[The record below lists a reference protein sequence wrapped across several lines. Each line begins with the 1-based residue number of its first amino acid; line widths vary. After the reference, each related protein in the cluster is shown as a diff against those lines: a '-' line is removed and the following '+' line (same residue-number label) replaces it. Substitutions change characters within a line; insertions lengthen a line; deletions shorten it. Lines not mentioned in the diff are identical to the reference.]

1 MTLFWE
7 RRGRLSII
15 DELYNGELCP
25 VEDMIPPNPNYRK
38 ICKKIGDEREY
49 FEKILSDADRERFK
63 KWNELVYEYEKMV
76 EFTNFSNGLKLGL
89 MLGFE
94 VFYWEGDGC
103 QEESGD

>member
-1 MTLFWE
+1 
-7 RRGRLSII
+7 
-15 DELYNGELCP
+15 
-25 VEDMIPPNPNYRK
+25 MIPPNPNYRK

-94 VFYWEGDGC
+94 VFHWEGDGC